1 MDTCTALRIVFV
13 RTDMGR
19 IGMKAPVNN
28 LSATDISTEQVRI
41 PISGEISLLIGD
53 GAGDYPSSR
62 IQKGPVLIYR
72 NKDLSEEGVG
82 FGVPVLKFG
91 HEAIFPGSKRVTAE
105 KNNDTV
111 VIMIDYDLNLV
122 ERMAIRGNKKIN
134 SRAFYKIKEWFHGLY
149 REHPGFRGVLMPAFD
164 IVSRICGSIWG
175 IETRFDKV
183 VSAGSVCVTYTIN
196 PGESTVS
203 ISVDMSRVKKNGCSE
218 VIILNEQGA
227 TCFDRYRDSNGI
239 SLTEEAIGTWDETSA
254 DETSFVDSRDGIEF
268 TLKGIRGSR
277 MLRGREFTESRL
289 AWSGLA
295 YVLPPHAVHFEYGI
309 HVGSA
314 RI

>member
-13 RTDMGR
+13 CTDMGR
-19 IGMKAPVNN
+19 IGMKVPVNN

-41 PISGEISLLIGD
+41 PISGEISLQIGD

-91 HEAIFPGSKRVTAE
+91 HEAFFPGSKHVTAE

-111 VIMIDYDLNLV
+111 VIKIDYDLNLV
-122 ERMAIRGNKKIN
+122 ERMAIRGNKKID
-134 SRAFYKIKEWFHGLY
+134 SRAFYKIKEWFHGLH
-149 REHPGFRGVLMPAFD
+149 RDHPGARGILMPAFKT
-164 IVSRICGSIWG
+164 VSRICDT
-175 IETRFDKV
+175 ETRFDEM
-183 VSAGSVCVTYTIN
+183 VSAGLVCVTYTIN
-196 PGESTVS
+196 PEESTVS
-203 ISVDMSRVKKNGCSE
+203 VSVDTSRMKKNGCSE

-227 TCFDRYRDSNGI
+227 TCFDRYCDSNGV
-239 SLTEEAIGTWDETSA
+239 SLAEEAIGTWDETSA
-254 DETSFVDSRDGIEF
+254 DEASFVDSRDGIEF
-268 TLKGIRGSR
+268 TLTRLAGSR
-277 MLRGREFTESRL
+277 MFRGREFIENRL
-289 AWSGLA
+289 SWSGLA
-295 YVLPPHAVHFEYGI
+295 CVLPPHAVHFEYCI
-309 HVGSA
+309 HVGST

>member
-1 MDTCTALRIVFV
+1 MIV
-13 RTDMGR
+13 
-19 IGMKAPVNN
+19 PVNN

-41 PISGEISLLIGD
+41 PMSGEISLQIVN
-53 GAGDYPSSR
+53 GAGNYPSSR

-91 HEAIFPGSKRVTAE
+91 HEAIFPGSRRITAE

-111 VIMIDYDLNLV
+111 VIKINYDLNLV
-122 ERMAIRGNKKIN
+122 ERMAIRGNKKID
-134 SRAFYKIKEWFHGLY
+134 RAFYKIKEWFHGQH
-149 REHPGFRGVLMPAFD
+149 RDHPGARGILMPAFKT
-164 IVSRICGSIWG
+164 VSCICD
-175 IETRFDKV
+175 IETRFDEV

-196 PGESTVS
+196 PADST
-203 ISVDMSRVKKNGCSE
+203 ISVSVDTSRVVKNGCSE

-227 TCFDRYRDSNGI
+227 TCFDQYCDSNGV
-239 SLTEEAIGTWDETSA
+239 SLTEEEIGTWDETSA
-254 DETSFVDSRDGIEF
+254 DEASFIDFTDGIEF
-268 TLKGIRGSR
+268 TLKRITGSR

-295 YVLPPHAVHFEYGI
+295 YVSPPHAVHFTYSI
-309 HVGSA
+309 HVGST